1 MNVTGTIRALINADS
16 TANGLLSGRVYAG
29 NIPQSSAYPAV
40 ALNVISTRPHNTK
53 TGASD
58 LDIVL
63 LQLDVY
69 ATTLADVADVVEA
82 CRGAIDNS
90 LSEPIRL
97 IEYKNELD
105 GYSGKAE
112 LYRRICEY
120 SISLSR

>member
-90 LSEPIRL
+90 PDS
-97 IEYKNELD
+97 D
-105 GYSGKAE
+105 G
-112 LYRRICEY
+112 
-120 SISLSR
+120 